1 MKISNETRAAVLE
14 KIAEKYGVEQRFLP
28 MLSPKGNLVITSQ
41 EVAEIFGKSHKNV
54 VRDIESRLKMDPTL
68 DGIAYHMTVGKLT
81 KPAVKEKS
89 TAKMTLL
96 EYLEAESKANNP
108 VMDQSGNQGVTSNSS
123 VVSDSK
129 PKMLSRKKSKIY
141 YMTSEGFMLC
151 VMSYKGEE
159 ALKIK
164 RVYINIFNDL
174 LEEFVKIEA
183 LKDMSPKTSK
193 EEFEMLVELLTSKVS
208 LEIKNQ
214 LRFHF
219 QNRDSVILNPPPVF
233 N

>member
-1 MKISNETRAAVLE
+1 
-14 KIAEKYGVEQRFLP
+14 

-54 VRDIESRLKMDPTL
+54 VRDIKSRIELDPTL
-68 DGIAYHMTVGKLT
+68 DGTAYHMTEGKIL
-81 KPAVKEKS
+81 KPVVKEKPL
-89 TAKMTLL
+89 AKMTML
-96 EYLEAESKANNP
+96 EILEAGTKLSP
-108 VMDQSGNQGVTSNSS
+108 RMDQSGNQSVTGLVS
-123 VVSDSK
+123 VVTRVSQ
-129 PKMLSRKKSKIY
+129 RKSKIY

-164 RVYINIFNDL
+164 RVYIKIFNDL
-174 LEEFVKIEA
+174 LEEFVKLEA